1 MLPDIKHEQMQMGT
15 HGCRFGGFRHDGL
28 QTQGSG
34 TTRWT
39 HHVQSAHRAGAVPAL
54 RAVSSART
62 ERSVFPVELCRCAE
76 ACETDRGDFAA
87 SRDAASAQRINQSLL
102 DDVNRHNLEYN
113 TYLLERDPDNTR
125 AHVSLARAPFHAGQL
140 PQAAA
145 HLATARKFDPR
156 DDDAARQDRS
166 MIQEIQQSTR
176 QILSFAGW
184 TRQPHCVSYPS
195 VP

>member
-1 MLPDIKHEQMQMGT
+1 MSRCKWELTVVVLAVFAMTGCKPKAPAPPAGPITFNQHIAPVLFQHCARRIIGPD
-15 HGCRFGGFRHDGL
+15 R
-28 QTQGSG
+28 
-34 TTRWT
+34 
-39 HHVQSAHRAGAVPAL
+39 AL
-54 RAVSSART
+54 R
-62 ERSVFPVELCRCAE
+62 FPCWLFPTRAKTRE
-76 ACETDRGDFAA
+76 ADRGDFAA

-113 TYLLERDPDNTR
+113 TYLLERDPNNMR
-125 AHVSLARAPFHAGQL
+125 ADVSLARAPFHAGQL